1 LCNQTE
7 VFRLKSFI
15 KKVFSDSKETKA
27 SSAKSGNSIETTGQ
41 KPEKHGE
48 PNKAQADKQQ
58 KASDSKHKNDNRTKS
73 NQDKQYRKNKN
84 PKNDEPKGLA
94 PEKGIETEFQKF
106 DLHPTLLRAIKG
118 LGYSHCT
125 PIQAETLPYTLKRQ
139 DMIGKA
145 QTGTGKTAAFLVT
158 IIDFLLKNP
167 LEERY
172 AGEPR
177 ALIIAPTRELAIQI
191 GVDADGL
198 CEGSDLTVLHV
209 VGGMDLDKQI
219 KTLNNKT
226 VDILVATPG
235 RLMDLQQRK
244 SIFLDMVD
252 ILVLDEADR
261 MLDMGFIPQVSR
273 IVRAT
278 PSTKFR
284 QTLLFSATFTPEI
297 MDLSQRWTHEPI
309 SIEIEPESVATDTVE
324 QIVYIVTS
332 EEKYTLLYNLLR
344 KVELSRTIIFANRRD
359 ETRKLA
365 EILKKQNINCAILS
379 GEIPQHKRIKTLEDF
394 RSGKIPVL
402 VATDVAGRGL
412 HVDDISHVINF
423 SLPEDSEDYV
433 HRIGRTGRAG
443 TSGTSISFA
452 CEDDSFR
459 IPNIEELLGHKLKC
473 EIPDQDLLSGNI

>member
-1 LCNQTE
+1 MKAY
-7 VFRLKSFI
+7 F
-15 KKVFSDSKETKA
+15 KKLL
-27 SSAKSGNSIETTGQ
+27 N
-41 KPEKHGE
+41 
-48 PNKAQADKQQ
+48 
-58 KASDSKHKNDNRTKS
+58 
-73 NQDKQYRKNKN
+73 KNK
-84 PKNDEPKGLA
+84 PAKTPASA
-94 PEKGIETEFQKF
+94 PEKIPAAKSAQKQIAKSPSATQQQEAPTQESPTTASTNINSEFEKF
-106 DLHPTLLRAIKG
+106 GLHPHLLAAISD

-145 QTGTGKTAAFLVT
+145 QTGTGKTAAFLIT
-158 IIDFLLKNP
+158 IIDHFLKNP
-167 LEERY
+167 LQERY
-172 AGEPR
+172 ASEPR

-191 GVDADGL
+191 AEDAIGL
-198 CEGSDLTVLHV
+198 CKHSGLNVSHV
-209 VGGMDLDKQI
+209 VGGMDLEKQI
-219 KTLNNKT
+219 TSLGKQT

-235 RLMDLQQRK
+235 RLLDLQQRG
-244 SIFLDMVD
+244 SVFLDMVD

-278 PSTKFR
+278 PSCDYR

-297 MDLSQRWTHEPI
+297 IELSKRWTHQPV
-309 SIEIEPESVATDTVE
+309 SIEIEPESVATDSVK
-324 QIVYIVTS
+324 QIVYIVTAD
-332 EEKYTLLYNLLR
+332 EKYKLLYNLLTH
-344 KVELSRTIIFANRRD
+344 VDLSRTIIFANRRD

-365 EILKKQNINCAILS
+365 EILKKQNISCAILS
-379 GEIPQHKRIKTLEDF
+379 GEIPQHKRLKTLEDF
-394 RSGKIPVL
+394 RTGKLPVL

-412 HVDDISHVINF
+412 HVEGISHVINF

-443 TSGTSISFA
+443 TTGTSISFA

-473 EIPDQDLLSGNI
+473 ELPAQELLSGII

>member
-1 LCNQTE
+1 M
-7 VFRLKSFI
+7 KSFI
-15 KKVFSDSKETKA
+15 KKIFSDSKASDA

-41 KPEKHGE
+41 KPDKNAE
-48 PNKAQADKQQ
+48 PDKAQLSKQQ
-58 KASDSKHKNDNRTKS
+58 EASGSKNKKHQKNNRNKS
-73 NQDKQYRKNKN
+73 NQDNQKSKSPNVN
-84 PKNDEPKGLA
+84 GTEGLA
-94 PEKGIETEFQKF
+94 PEKDIETEFQKF
-106 DLHPTLLRAIKG
+106 DLHPILLNAIKG

-177 ALIIAPTRELAIQI
+177 ALIVAPTRELAIQI
-191 GVDADGL
+191 GEDASGL
-198 CEGSDLTVLHV
+198 CQGSDLTVLHV

-219 KTLNNKT
+219 KTLNTKT

-297 MDLSQRWTHEPI
+297 IDLSQRWTHEPV

-379 GEIPQHKRIKTLEDF
+379 GEIPQHKRLKTLEDF

-443 TSGTSISFA
+443 TTGTSISFA

-459 IPNIEELLGHKLKC
+459 IPNIEKLLGHKLNC
-473 EIPDQDLLSGNI
+473 EIPEQDLLSSDF